1 MSEVAPK
8 QERDEP
14 AVKPRPGLARASG
27 SGANAAGT
35 IAAGVLLS
43 RIAGLVRDSIFAH
56 FLGDSA
62 TADAFKAGFRI
73 PNILQN
79 LFGEGVLSASF
90 IPVYGK
96 LLGEGDEETADM
108 LAWGVGAILTIGV
121 TVLVAIGV
129 LVTPYLIDVIAP
141 GFEGDKRDLTIQI
154 VRILFPGAGLL
165 VMSAW
170 FLGVLNSHHKFFV
183 SYTAPVAWNVAMI
196 AALLYY
202 GPRRSQD
209 GLAIAISWASVVGS
223 ALQIA
228 VQVPQTLALLR
239 KHRIDFAR
247 VAAPLRSVF
256 HNLTPV
262 VVSRGVI
269 NLTTYVDNVLA
280 SLLPTG
286 AVAALNYGQ
295 LLYMVPI
302 SLFGYSVAASELPA
316 MSRAAGAM
324 PEQMSAILR
333 TRLNRGLRQIAFM
346 VVPSSAAFLI
356 LGDVIVAMIYQSGAF
371 TRADAVYVWAVLAGS
386 GVGLL
391 AATMGRLYNSA
402 FYALFDTR
410 TPLRF
415 AHHPRRPDR
424 DFRLSMRDSAAAHAR
439 NRAEVGRRRTDGVG
453 GRRGMGRIRDAAMG
467 AEQAHRMDRARAF
480 VPGEV
485 VGAGPGSRCGR
496 FLHETSHG
504 GIRTAH
510 PGIGDSFD
518 LRRTLFFR
526 CLDARV
532 AGTEAVH
539 RSNHAPSFSAR
550 AFELIRSIVEL
561 VERPPSSGA
570 SATLPPRDSTNA

>member
-1 MSEVAPK
+1 LAEIASK
-8 QERDEP
+8 QDRDEES
-14 AVKPRPGLARASG
+14 VVPRRTVASSSG
-27 SGANAAGT
+27 SSANHAGT
-35 IAAGVLLS
+35 IAVGVLLS

-96 LLGEGDEETADM
+96 LLGEGDAETADM
-108 LAWGVGAILTIGV
+108 LAWGVGAIMTVGV

-209 GLAIAISWASVVGS
+209 GLAIAISWGSVVGS

-247 VAAPLRSVF
+247 VAVPLRAVF

-262 VVSRGVI
+262 VISRGVV
-269 NLTTYVDNVLA
+269 NLSTYIDNILA

-295 LLYMVPI
+295 LLYMMPI

-333 TRLNRGLRQIAFM
+333 ARLNRGLRQIAFM

-356 LGDVIVAMIYQSGAF
+356 LGDVIVALIYQSGAF
-371 TRADAVYVWAVLAGS
+371 SHADAVYVWAVLAGS

-410 TPLRF
+410 TPLRYALIRVGLTLALGYLCAIPLPHMLGIAQKWGVAGLTISAGVAGWVEF
-415 AHHPRRPDR
+415 ELLRRALNKR
-424 DFRLSMRDSAAAHAR
+424 VGWTGLERSYLAKLWTLALGAAA
-439 NRAEVGRRRTDGVG
+439 VGFFMKLHMAGFGPRVQGLAILSTYGGLYFLGAWMLGLPELKQFTDQITRR
-453 GRRGMGRIRDAAMG
+453 
-467 AEQAHRMDRARAF
+467 F
-480 VPGEV
+480 
-485 VGAGPGSRCGR
+485 SRP
-496 FLHETSHG
+496 
-504 GIRTAH
+504 A
-510 PGIGDSFD
+510 
-518 LRRTLFFR
+518 
-526 CLDARV
+526 
-532 AGTEAVH
+532 
-539 RSNHAPSFSAR
+539 N
-550 AFELIRSIVEL
+550 
-561 VERPPSSGA
+561 
-570 SATLPPRDSTNA
+570 

>member
-1 MSEVAPK
+1 VAPN
-8 QERDEP
+8 QERNEP
-14 AVKPRPGLARASG
+14 KPRPRLAPASG
-27 SGANAAGT
+27 SGASQAGT

-43 RIAGLVRDSIFAH
+43 RIAGLIRDSIFAH

-108 LAWGVGAILTIGV
+108 VAWGVGAILTLGV
-121 TVLVAIGV
+121 SILVAIGV
-129 LVTPYLIDVIAP
+129 MVTPYLIDVIAP
-141 GFEGDKRDLTIQI
+141 GFEGDKRDLTIEI
-154 VRILFPGAGLL
+154 VKILFPGTGLL
-165 VMSAW
+165 VLSAW
-170 FLGVLNSHHKFFV
+170 FLGVLNSHHKFFI
-183 SYTAPVAWNVAMI
+183 SYSAPIAWNIAMI

-228 VQVPQTLALLR
+228 VQVPQTMALLR

-262 VVSRGVI
+262 VISRGVI

-280 SLLPTG
+280 SLLPSG
-286 AVAALNYGQ
+286 AVAAINYGQ
-295 LLYMVPI
+295 LLYMLPI

-333 TRLNRGLRQIAFM
+333 SRLNRGLRQIAFL
-346 VVPSSAAFLI
+346 VVPSSAAFVI
-356 LGDVIVAMIYQSGAF
+356 LGDVIVATIYQSGAF
-371 TRADAVYVWAVLAGS
+371 THADAVYVWAVLAGS

-415 AHHPRRPDR
+415 AIIRVVLTTILGYLCAIPLPPMIGIAQKWGVAGLTISAGIAGWVEFAMLRWALNGRIGWTGLER
-424 DFRLSMRDSAAAHAR
+424 SFLAKLWALALGAAAIGFFMKLHMAGFGPR
-439 NRAEVGRRRTDGVG
+439 LGGLAILSTYGGLYMLGAWILGLPELKQFTDQMTRRFFPPVDPNSS
-453 GRRGMGRIRDAAMG
+453 
-467 AEQAHRMDRARAF
+467 DR
-480 VPGEV
+480 
-485 VGAGPGSRCGR
+485 
-496 FLHETSHG
+496 
-504 GIRTAH
+504 
-510 PGIGDSFD
+510 
-518 LRRTLFFR
+518 
-526 CLDARV
+526 
-532 AGTEAVH
+532 
-539 RSNHAPSFSAR
+539 
-550 AFELIRSIVEL
+550 
-561 VERPPSSGA
+561 
-570 SATLPPRDSTNA
+570 

>member
-1 MSEVAPK
+1 MPEIAPNR
-8 QERDEP
+8 Q
-14 AVKPRPGLARASG
+14 ARGEEGASTRAKSATVSG
-27 SGANAAGT
+27 SGASRAGT
-35 IAAGVLLS
+35 IAVGVLLS
-43 RIAGLVRDSIFAH
+43 RIAGLIRDSIFAH
-56 FLGDSA
+56 FLGNSA

-96 LLGEGDEETADM
+96 LLGEGDDETADM
-108 LAWGVGAILTIGV
+108 LAWGVGAILTLGV
-121 TVLVAIGV
+121 SILVAIGV
-129 LVTPYLIDVIAP
+129 MVTPYLIDVIAP

-170 FLGVLNSHHKFFV
+170 FLGVLNSHHKFLV
-183 SYTAPVAWNVAMI
+183 SYTAPVAWNLAMI

-223 ALQIA
+223 ALQIL

-247 VAAPLRSVF
+247 VAAPLKSVF
-256 HNLTPV
+256 NNLTPV
-262 VVSRGVI
+262 VISRGVV
-269 NLTTYVDNVLA
+269 NLSTYVDNILA

-295 LLYMVPI
+295 LLYMMPI

-316 MSRAAGAM
+316 MSRAAGAT
-324 PEQMSAILR
+324 PENMSAILR
-333 TRLNRGLRQIAFM
+333 ARLNRGLRQIAFM

-356 LGDVIVAMIYQSGAF
+356 LGDVIVALIYQSGAF
-371 TRADAVYVWAVLAGS
+371 THADAIYVWAVLAGS

-415 AHHPRRPDR
+415 AIIRVALTLVLGYLCAIPLPPLLGIAQKWGVAGLTVSAGIAGWIEFAMLRFALNQRIGWTGLGR
-424 DFRLSMRDSAAAHAR
+424 SYLAQLWSLAIGAAAIAFILKLR
-439 NRAEVGRRRTDGVG
+439 MTGFGPRIQGLTVLSVYGGLYFAGAWMLKMPEFTQFSDQIWRR
-453 GRRGMGRIRDAAMG
+453 
-467 AEQAHRMDRARAF
+467 
-480 VPGEV
+480 
-485 VGAGPGSRCGR
+485 
-496 FLHETSHG
+496 
-504 GIRTAH
+504 
-510 PGIGDSFD
+510 
-518 LRRTLFFR
+518 FF
-526 CLDARV
+526 
-532 AGTEAVH
+532 
-539 RSNHAPSFSAR
+539 PK
-550 AFELIRSIVEL
+550 
-561 VERPPSSGA
+561 SSPN
-570 SATLPPRDSTNA
+570 SSDQ

>member
-1 MSEVAPK
+1 LSEIAPK
-8 QERDEP
+8 QDPRE
-14 AVKPRPGLARASG
+14 PRPTPVKASG
-27 SGANAAGT
+27 SSANAAGT

-96 LLGEGDEETADM
+96 LLGEGDQETADM
-108 LAWGVGAILTIGV
+108 LAWGVGAIMTLGV

-196 AALLYY
+196 ATLIYY

-209 GLAIAISWASVVGS
+209 GLAIAISWGSVVGS

-228 VQVPQTLALLR
+228 VQVPQTFALLR

-371 TRADAVYVWAVLAGS
+371 THADAVYVWAVLAGS

-415 AHHPRRPDR
+415 AIYRVVLTVISGYVSAMWVPPMIGIAQKWGVAGLTISAGISGWVEFALLRRALNKR
-424 DFRLSMRDSAAAHAR
+424 IGWTGLERSFLAKLWTLALGAAAVGFFMKLHMPGYGPRIQGLAILSTYGALYLFGAWMLALPELKQFTDQITR
-439 NRAEVGRRRTDGVG
+439 RFSSRANSS
-453 GRRGMGRIRDAAMG
+453 
-467 AEQAHRMDRARAF
+467 DR
-480 VPGEV
+480 
-485 VGAGPGSRCGR
+485 
-496 FLHETSHG
+496 
-504 GIRTAH
+504 
-510 PGIGDSFD
+510 
-518 LRRTLFFR
+518 
-526 CLDARV
+526 
-532 AGTEAVH
+532 
-539 RSNHAPSFSAR
+539 
-550 AFELIRSIVEL
+550 
-561 VERPPSSGA
+561 
-570 SATLPPRDSTNA
+570 

>member
-1 MSEVAPK
+1 LSEIATK
-8 QERDEP
+8 QDPNE
-14 AVKPRPGLARASG
+14 PRPAPVKASG
-27 SGANAAGT
+27 SSANAAGT

-108 LAWGVGAILTIGV
+108 LAWGVGAIMTIGV

-196 AALLYY
+196 ATLIYY

-209 GLAIAISWASVVGS
+209 GLAIAISWGSVVGS

-228 VQVPQTLALLR
+228 VQVPQTFALLR

-415 AHHPRRPDR
+415 AIYRVVLTVISGYLCAIPLPPMLGIAQKWGVAGLTISAGVSGWVEFVLLRRALNKR
-424 DFRLSMRDSAAAHAR
+424 IGWTGLERSFLAKLWTLALGAAAVGFFMKLHMQGFGPRIQGLAILSTYGALYLFGAWMLALPELKQFTDQITR
-439 NRAEVGRRRTDGVG
+439 RFSSRAN
-453 GRRGMGRIRDAAMG
+453 
-467 AEQAHRMDRARAF
+467 
-480 VPGEV
+480 
-485 VGAGPGSRCGR
+485 S
-496 FLHETSHG
+496 
-504 GIRTAH
+504 
-510 PGIGDSFD
+510 
-518 LRRTLFFR
+518 
-526 CLDARV
+526 
-532 AGTEAVH
+532 
-539 RSNHAPSFSAR
+539 SAN
-550 AFELIRSIVEL
+550 
-561 VERPPSSGA
+561 SS
-570 SATLPPRDSTNA
+570 DQ

>member
-1 MSEVAPK
+1 LSEAAPNP
-8 QERDEP
+8 ERNEP
-14 AVKPRPGLARASG
+14 SDKPRPRLAPASG
-27 SGANAAGT
+27 SGASQAGT

-43 RIAGLVRDSIFAH
+43 RIAGLIRDSIFAH

-108 LAWGVGAILTIGV
+108 VALGVGAILTLGV
-121 TVLVAIGV
+121 SILVAIGV
-129 LVTPYLIDVIAP
+129 MVTPYLIDVIAP
-141 GFEGDKRDLTIQI
+141 GFEGDKRDLTIEI
-154 VRILFPGAGLL
+154 VKILFPGAGLL
-165 VMSAW
+165 VISAW
-170 FLGVLNSHHKFFV
+170 FLGVLNSHHKFFI
-183 SYTAPVAWNVAMI
+183 SYSAPIAWNIAMI

-209 GLAIAISWASVVGS
+209 GLAIAISWASVIGS

-228 VQVPQTLALLR
+228 VQVPQTMALLR

-295 LLYMVPI
+295 LLYMLPI

-324 PEQMSAILR
+324 PEQMSTILR
-333 TRLNRGLRQIAFM
+333 SRLNRGLRQIAFL

-356 LGDVIVAMIYQSGAF
+356 LGDVIVATIYQSGAF

-415 AHHPRRPDR
+415 AIIRVVLTTILGYLCAIPLPPMLGIAQKWGVAGLTISAGVAGWVEFAMLRWALNERIGWTGLER
-424 DFRLSMRDSAAAHAR
+424 SFLARLWALALGAAAIGFFMKLHMTGFGPRLGGLAILSTYG
-439 NRAEVGRRRTDGVG
+439 ALYMLGAWILGLPELKQFTDQMTRRFFPPV
-453 GRRGMGRIRDAAMG
+453 
-467 AEQAHRMDRARAF
+467 EPNSSDR
-480 VPGEV
+480 
-485 VGAGPGSRCGR
+485 
-496 FLHETSHG
+496 
-504 GIRTAH
+504 
-510 PGIGDSFD
+510 
-518 LRRTLFFR
+518 
-526 CLDARV
+526 
-532 AGTEAVH
+532 
-539 RSNHAPSFSAR
+539 
-550 AFELIRSIVEL
+550 
-561 VERPPSSGA
+561 
-570 SATLPPRDSTNA
+570 

>member
-1 MSEVAPK
+1 LSDLAPNR
-8 QERDEP
+8 QDRGEEG
-14 AVKPRPGLARASG
+14 ASSRAESATVGG
-27 SGANAAGT
+27 SGASRAGT
-35 IAAGVLLS
+35 IAVGVLLS
-43 RIAGLVRDSIFAH
+43 RIAGLIRDSIFAH
-56 FLGDSA
+56 FLGNSA

-96 LLGEGDEETADM
+96 LLGEGDDETADM
-108 LAWGVGAILTIGV
+108 LAWGVGAILTLGV
-121 TVLVAIGV
+121 SILVAIGV
-129 LVTPYLIDVIAP
+129 MVTPYLIDVIAP

-165 VMSAW
+165 VVSAW
-170 FLGVLNSHHKFFV
+170 FLGVLNSHHKFLV
-183 SYTAPVAWNVAMI
+183 SYTAPVAWNIAMI

-209 GLAIAISWASVVGS
+209 GLAIAISWASVLGS
-223 ALQIA
+223 LLQIL

-247 VAAPLRSVF
+247 IAAPLKSVF
-256 HNLTPV
+256 NNLTPV
-262 VVSRGVI
+262 VISRGVV
-269 NLTTYVDNVLA
+269 NLSTYVDNILA

-286 AVAALNYGQ
+286 AVAAINYGQ
-295 LLYMVPI
+295 LLYMMPI

-316 MSRAAGAM
+316 MARAAGAM

-346 VVPSSAAFLI
+346 VVPSSAAFVI

-371 TRADAVYVWAVLAGS
+371 SHADAIYVWAVLAGS

-415 AHHPRRPDR
+415 AIIRVVLTLVLGYLCALPLPPLLGIEQKWGVAGLTVSAGIAGWVEFALLRYALNQRVGWTG
-424 DFRLSMRDSAAAHAR
+424 LSRSYLAQLWSLAIGAAA
-439 NRAEVGRRRTDGVG
+439 
-453 GRRGMGRIRDAAMG
+453 I
-467 AEQAHRMDRARAF
+467 AF
-480 VPGEV
+480 
-485 VGAGPGSRCGR
+485 
-496 FLHETSHG
+496 FLKL
-504 GIRTAH
+504 RTAGFG
-510 PGIGDSFD
+510 PRIQGLTVLSVYGGLYFAGAWILGVPELTQLTDQIS
-518 LRRTLFFR
+518 RRFFS
-526 CLDARV
+526 
-532 AGTEAVH
+532 
-539 RSNHAPSFSAR
+539 RSST
-550 AFELIRSIVEL
+550 
-561 VERPPSSGA
+561 SS
-570 SATLPPRDSTNA
+570 SQNSSDR

>member
-1 MSEVAPK
+1 LSEIAPNRK
-8 QERDEP
+8 DREQEGAP
-14 AVKPRPGLARASG
+14 ARAESATASG
-27 SGANAAGT
+27 SGARHAGT
-35 IAAGVLLS
+35 IAIGVLLS
-43 RIAGLVRDSIFAH
+43 RIAGLIRDSIFAH
-56 FLGDSA
+56 FLGNSA

-96 LLGEGDEETADM
+96 LLGEGDDETADM
-108 LAWGVGAILTIGV
+108 LAWGVGAIMTLGV
-121 TVLVAIGV
+121 SILVAIGV

-183 SYTAPVAWNVAMI
+183 SYTAPVAWNLAMI
-196 AALLYY
+196 AALVYY

-223 ALQIA
+223 ALQIL

-247 VAAPLRSVF
+247 VSAPLRSVF
-256 HNLTPV
+256 NNLTPV
-262 VVSRGVI
+262 VVSRGVV
-269 NLTTYVDNVLA
+269 NLSTYVDNILA

-295 LLYMVPI
+295 LLYMMPI

-333 TRLNRGLRQIAFM
+333 ARLNRGLRQIAFM

-356 LGDVIVAMIYQSGAF
+356 LGDVIVALIYQSGAF
-371 TRADAVYVWAVLAGS
+371 THADAIYVWAVLAGS

-415 AHHPRRPDR
+415 AMIRVALTLVLGYLCAIPLPPMLGIAQKWGVAGLTVSAGIAGWVEFAMLRFALNQRVGWTGLSRSYLAQLWSLALGAATIAFVLKLQMAGFGPRIQGLAV
-424 DFRLSMRDSAAAHAR
+424 LSVYGGLYFAGAWIIGIPEFAQFTDQI
-439 NRAEVGRRRTDGVG
+439 RRRFFP
-453 GRRGMGRIRDAAMG
+453 
-467 AEQAHRMDRARAF
+467 QAS
-480 VPGEV
+480 P
-485 VGAGPGSRCGR
+485 
-496 FLHETSHG
+496 
-504 GIRTAH
+504 
-510 PGIGDSFD
+510 DS
-518 LRRTLFFR
+518 
-526 CLDARV
+526 
-532 AGTEAVH
+532 
-539 RSNHAPSFSAR
+539 SPKS
-550 AFELIRSIVEL
+550 
-561 VERPPSSGA
+561 
-570 SATLPPRDSTNA
+570 

>member
-1 MSEVAPK
+1 MSKVAPN
-8 QERDEP
+8 QDSIEP
-14 AVKPRPGLARASG
+14 PPARASG
-27 SGANAAGT
+27 SGTNQAGT

-96 LLGEGDEETADM
+96 LLGEGDDETADM
-108 LAWGVGAILTIGV
+108 LAWGVGAIMTIGV

-141 GFEGDKRDLTIQI
+141 GFEGDKRELTIQI

-209 GLAIAISWASVVGS
+209 GLAIAISWGSVVGS

-262 VVSRGVI
+262 VISRGVI

-333 TRLNRGLRQIAFM
+333 TRLNRGLRHIAFM

-415 AHHPRRPDR
+415 AI
-424 DFRLSMRDSAAAHAR
+424 
-439 NRAEVGRRRTDGVG
+439 
-453 GRRGMGRIRDAAMG
+453 IR
-467 AEQAHRMDRARAF
+467 
-480 VPGEV
+480 V
-485 VGAGPGSRCGR
+485 VLTVISGYLCAIP
-496 FLHETSHG
+496 LPPLL
-504 GIRTAH
+504 GIAQKW
-510 PGIGDSFD
+510 G
-518 LRRTLFFR
+518 
-526 CLDARV
+526 V
-532 AGTEAVH
+532 AG
-539 RSNHAPSFSAR
+539 
-550 AFELIRSIVEL
+550 
-561 VERPPSSGA
+561 
-570 SATLPPRDSTNA
+570 

>member
-1 MSEVAPK
+1 M
-8 QERDEP
+8 
-14 AVKPRPGLARASG
+14 
-27 SGANAAGT
+27 
-35 IAAGVLLS
+35 
-43 RIAGLVRDSIFAH
+43 
-56 FLGDSA
+56 
-62 TADAFKAGFRI
+62 
-73 PNILQN
+73 QN

-108 LAWGVGAILTIGV
+108 LAWGVGAILTLGV

-247 VAAPLRSVF
+247 VAAPLRAVF

-262 VVSRGVI
+262 VVSRGVV

-324 PEQMSAILR
+324 PEQMSTILR

-415 AHHPRRPDR
+415 AIIRVVLTW
-424 DFRLSMRDSAAAHAR
+424 FRLSVRDSAAAHAR
-439 NRAEVGRRRTDGVG
+439 DRAEVGRRRTDGVG
-453 GRRGMGRIRDAAMG
+453 GRRGMGRVRAAAMG

-496 FLHETSHG
+496 FLHEASHG

-510 PGIGDSFD
+510 PGAGDSFD
-518 LRRTLFFR
+518 LRRTLFRR

-539 RSNHAPSFSAR
+539 RSDHAPSFSAR
-550 AFELIRSIVEL
+550 ALELIRSIVEL

-570 SATLPPRDSTNA
+570 SATRPPRDSTNA

>member
-1 MSEVAPK
+1 LAEIAPK
-8 QERDEP
+8 QDRDEARIEPRP
-14 AVKPRPGLARASG
+14 AVASSSG
-27 SGANAAGT
+27 SSANHAGT
-35 IAAGVLLS
+35 IAIGVLLS

-96 LLGEGDEETADM
+96 LLGEGDAETADM
-108 LAWGVGAILTIGV
+108 LAWGVGAIMTVGV

-209 GLAIAISWASVVGS
+209 GLAIAISWGSVVGS

-247 VAAPLRSVF
+247 VAVPLRAVF

-262 VVSRGVI
+262 VISRGVV
-269 NLTTYVDNVLA
+269 NLSTYIDNILA

-295 LLYMVPI
+295 LLYMMPI

-356 LGDVIVAMIYQSGAF
+356 LGDVIVALIYQSGAF
-371 TRADAVYVWAVLAGS
+371 SHADAVYVWAVLAGS

-410 TPLRF
+410 TPLRYALYRVGLTLALGYVCAMPLPHMLGIAQKWGVAGLTVSAGVAGWVEF
-415 AHHPRRPDR
+415 ALLRRALNKR
-424 DFRLSMRDSAAAHAR
+424 VGWTGLERSYLAKLWALALGAAA
-439 NRAEVGRRRTDGVG
+439 VGFLMKLHMAGFGPRVQGLAILSTYGGLYFLGAWMLGLPELKQFTDQITRR
-453 GRRGMGRIRDAAMG
+453 
-467 AEQAHRMDRARAF
+467 F
-480 VPGEV
+480 
-485 VGAGPGSRCGR
+485 SRP
-496 FLHETSHG
+496 
-504 GIRTAH
+504 A
-510 PGIGDSFD
+510 
-518 LRRTLFFR
+518 
-526 CLDARV
+526 
-532 AGTEAVH
+532 
-539 RSNHAPSFSAR
+539 N
-550 AFELIRSIVEL
+550 
-561 VERPPSSGA
+561 
-570 SATLPPRDSTNA
+570 

>member
-1 MSEVAPK
+1 LAEIAPK
-8 QERDEP
+8 QDRDEARIEPRP
-14 AVKPRPGLARASG
+14 AVASSSG
-27 SGANAAGT
+27 SSANHAGT
-35 IAAGVLLS
+35 IAIGVLLS

-96 LLGEGDEETADM
+96 LLGEGDAETADM
-108 LAWGVGAILTIGV
+108 LAWGVGAIMTVGV

-209 GLAIAISWASVVGS
+209 GLAIAISWGSVVGS

-247 VAAPLRSVF
+247 VAVPLRAVF

-262 VVSRGVI
+262 VISRGVV
-269 NLTTYVDNVLA
+269 NLSTYIDNILA

-295 LLYMVPI
+295 LLYMMPI

-356 LGDVIVAMIYQSGAF
+356 LGDVIVALIYQSGAF
-371 TRADAVYVWAVLAGS
+371 SHADAVYVWAVLAGS

-410 TPLRF
+410 TPLRYALYRVGLTLALGYVCAMPLPHMLGIAQKWGVAGLTVSAGVAGWVEF
-415 AHHPRRPDR
+415 ALLRRALNKR
-424 DFRLSMRDSAAAHAR
+424 VGWTGLERSYLAKLWALALGAAA
-439 NRAEVGRRRTDGVG
+439 VGFLMKLHMAGFGPRVQGLAILSTYGGLYFLGAWILGLPELKQFTDQITRR
-453 GRRGMGRIRDAAMG
+453 
-467 AEQAHRMDRARAF
+467 F
-480 VPGEV
+480 
-485 VGAGPGSRCGR
+485 SR
-496 FLHETSHG
+496 
-504 GIRTAH
+504 
-510 PGIGDSFD
+510 
-518 LRRTLFFR
+518 
-526 CLDARV
+526 
-532 AGTEAVH
+532 
-539 RSNHAPSFSAR
+539 SA
-550 AFELIRSIVEL
+550 
-561 VERPPSSGA
+561 
-570 SATLPPRDSTNA
+570 N

>member
-1 MSEVAPK
+1 MSEIASKPAK
-8 QERDEP
+8 RDVPET
-14 AVKPRPGLARASG
+14 AANAREASLAGIESQSAIADVG
-27 SGANAAGT
+27 GEAGVSGANRAGT

-43 RIAGLVRDSIFAH
+43 RVAGLIRDSIFAH
-56 FLGDSA
+56 YLGNSA

-96 LLGEGDEETADM
+96 LLGEGDTETADM
-108 LAWGVGAILTIGV
+108 VAWGVGAIMTLGV
-121 TVLVAIGV
+121 SIMVALGV

-141 GFEGDKRDLTIQI
+141 GFEGDKRELTIQI

-165 VMSAW
+165 VISAW

-228 VQVPQTLALLR
+228 VQVPATMALLR

-247 VAAPLRSVF
+247 VAAPLRAVF

-262 VVSRGVI
+262 VASRGVV
-269 NLTTYVDNVLA
+269 NLTTFVDNILA

-295 LLYMVPI
+295 LLYMMPI

-316 MSRAAGAM
+316 MARAAGAM
-324 PEQMSAILR
+324 PEQMNVILR
-333 TRLNRGLRQIAFM
+333 TRLNAGLRQIAFL

-356 LGDVIVAMIYQSGAF
+356 LGDVIVALIYQSGAF
-371 TRADAVYVWAVLAGS
+371 THTDAIYVWGVVAGS
-386 GVGLL
+386 GIGLL

-402 FYALFDTR
+402 FYALWDTR

-415 AHHPRRPDR
+415 AMIRVALTIVLGYLCAIPLPHMIGIAQKWGVVGLTASAGVAGWVEFALLRASLNKRIGWTGLAPSYLA
-424 DFRLSMRDSAAAHAR
+424 RLWTVALGAAMLAFMLKLLIA
-439 NRAEVGRRRTDGVG
+439 GVG
-453 GRRGMGRIRDAAMG
+453 PRIAGLAILSVYGGLYLLGAWLLKLPELEQIVGQVTRRFAPRAN
-467 AEQAHRMDRARAF
+467 DR
-480 VPGEV
+480 
-485 VGAGPGSRCGR
+485 
-496 FLHETSHG
+496 
-504 GIRTAH
+504 
-510 PGIGDSFD
+510 
-518 LRRTLFFR
+518 
-526 CLDARV
+526 
-532 AGTEAVH
+532 
-539 RSNHAPSFSAR
+539 
-550 AFELIRSIVEL
+550 
-561 VERPPSSGA
+561 
-570 SATLPPRDSTNA
+570 

>member
-1 MSEVAPK
+1 MTDLAPNR
-8 QERDEP
+8 QDRDQ
-14 AVKPRPGLARASG
+14 LRAPTRAESATVGG
-27 SGANAAGT
+27 SGASRAGT
-35 IAAGVLLS
+35 IAVGVLLS
-43 RIAGLVRDSIFAH
+43 RIAGLIRDSIFAH
-56 FLGDSA
+56 FLGNSA

-96 LLGEGDEETADM
+96 LLGEGDDETADM
-108 LAWGVGAILTIGV
+108 LAWGVGAILTLGV
-121 TVLVAIGV
+121 SILVAIGV

-170 FLGVLNSHHKFFV
+170 FLGVLNSHHKFLV
-183 SYTAPVAWNVAMI
+183 SYTAPVAWNIAMI

-209 GLAIAISWASVVGS
+209 GLAIAISWASVLGS
-223 ALQIA
+223 LLQIL

-247 VAAPLRSVF
+247 VAAPLKSVF
-256 HNLTPV
+256 NNLTPV
-262 VVSRGVI
+262 VISRGVV
-269 NLTTYVDNVLA
+269 NLSTYVDNILA

-286 AVAALNYGQ
+286 AVAAINYGQ
-295 LLYMVPI
+295 LLYMMPI

-316 MSRAAGAM
+316 MARAAGAM

-346 VVPSSAAFLI
+346 VVPSSAAFVI

-371 TRADAVYVWAVLAGS
+371 THTDAIYVWAVLAGS

-415 AHHPRRPDR
+415 AIIRVVLTLVLGYLCALPLPPILGIEQKWGVAGLTVSAGIAGWVEFAMLRYALNERIGWTG
-424 DFRLSMRDSAAAHAR
+424 LSRSYLAQLWSLAIGAAAIAFFLKLR
-439 NRAEVGRRRTDGVG
+439 MAGFGPRIQGLTVLSVYGGLYFAGAWILKVPEFRQLTDQ
-453 GRRGMGRIRDAAMG
+453 I
-467 AEQAHRMDRARAF
+467 
-480 VPGEV
+480 
-485 VGAGPGSRCGR
+485 
-496 FLHETSHG
+496 
-504 GIRTAH
+504 
-510 PGIGDSFD
+510 
-518 LRRTLFFR
+518 LRRFFPR
-526 CLDARV
+526 
-532 AGTEAVH
+532 
-539 RSNHAPSFSAR
+539 PSAN
-550 AFELIRSIVEL
+550 
-561 VERPPSSGA
+561 SSPN
-570 SATLPPRDSTNA
+570 SSDR

>member
-1 MSEVAPK
+1 MSEVAPN
-8 QERDEP
+8 QDRSEP
-14 AVKPRPGLARASG
+14 RAKPRPGLASASG
-27 SGANAAGT
+27 SGASQAGT

-108 LAWGVGAILTIGV
+108 VAWGVGAIMTVGV

-196 AALLYY
+196 GALLYY

-209 GLAIAISWASVVGS
+209 GLAIAISWGSVVGS

-228 VQVPQTLALLR
+228 VQVPQTMALLR

-247 VAAPLRSVF
+247 IAAPLRAVF

-269 NLTTYVDNVLA
+269 NLSSYIDNILA

-295 LLYMVPI
+295 LLYMMPI

-324 PEQMSAILR
+324 PEQMSTILR

-415 AHHPRRPDR
+415 AIIRVVLTLVLGYLCAIPLPPM
-424 DFRLSMRDSAAAHAR
+424 LGIAQKWGVAGLTISA
-439 NRAEVGRRRTDGVG
+439 GVSG
-453 GRRGMGRIRDAAMG
+453 WVEFALLRWALNGRIG
-467 AEQAHRMDRARAF
+467 WTGLSARTWRSYGRWLWER
-480 VPGEV
+480 PQS
-485 VGAGPGSRCGR
+485 GSR
-496 FLHETSHG
+496 
-504 GIRTAH
+504 
-510 PGIGDSFD
+510 
-518 LRRTLFFR
+518 
-526 CLDARV
+526 
-532 AGTEAVH
+532 
-539 RSNHAPSFSAR
+539 
-550 AFELIRSIVEL
+550 
-561 VERPPSSGA
+561 
-570 SATLPPRDSTNA
+570 

>member
-1 MSEVAPK
+1 LSEVAPN
-8 QERDEP
+8 QERAEP
-14 AVKPRPGLARASG
+14 SVKPRPRLSSASG
-27 SGANAAGT
+27 SGASQAGT

-108 LAWGVGAILTIGV
+108 VAWGVGAILTLGV
-121 TVLVAIGV
+121 SILVAIGV
-129 LVTPYLIDVIAP
+129 MVTPYLIDVIAP
-141 GFEGDKRDLTIQI
+141 GFEGDKRDLTIEI
-154 VRILFPGAGLL
+154 VKILFPGAGLL
-165 VMSAW
+165 VISAW
-170 FLGVLNSHHKFFV
+170 FLGVLNSHHKFFI
-183 SYTAPVAWNVAMI
+183 SYSAPIAWNVAMI

-228 VQVPQTLALLR
+228 VQVPQTMALLR

-262 VVSRGVI
+262 VISRGVI

-295 LLYMVPI
+295 LLYMLPI

-316 MSRAAGAM
+316 MSRAAGAT
-324 PEQMSAILR
+324 PEQMSTILR
-333 TRLNRGLRQIAFM
+333 SRLNRGLRQIAFL

-356 LGDVIVAMIYQSGAF
+356 LGDVIVATIYQSGAF
-371 TRADAVYVWAVLAGS
+371 TRADSVYVWAVLAGS

-415 AHHPRRPDR
+415 AIIRVVLTTILGYLCAIPLPGMIGIAQKWGVAGLTISAGVAGWVEFAMLRWALNGRIGWTGLER
-424 DFRLSMRDSAAAHAR
+424 SFLVKLWSLALGAAAIGFVMKLHMT
-439 NRAEVGRRRTDGVG
+439 G
-453 GRRGMGRIRDAAMG
+453 
-467 AEQAHRMDRARAF
+467 F
-480 VPGEV
+480 VPRIQGLAV
-485 VGAGPGSRCGR
+485 LS
-496 FLHETSHG
+496 TYG
-504 GIRTAH
+504 GIYMLGAWLLGLPELKQFT
-510 PGIGDSFD
+510 DQMT
-518 LRRTLFFR
+518 RRFFPP
-526 CLDARV
+526 V
-532 AGTEAVH
+532 A
-539 RSNHAPSFSAR
+539 SN
-550 AFELIRSIVEL
+550 
-561 VERPPSSGA
+561 SSD
-570 SATLPPRDSTNA
+570 R

>member
-1 MSEVAPK
+1 LAEIAPK
-8 QERDEP
+8 QDRDEARIEPRP
-14 AVKPRPGLARASG
+14 AVASSSG
-27 SGANAAGT
+27 SSANHAGT
-35 IAAGVLLS
+35 IAIGVLLS

-96 LLGEGDEETADM
+96 LLGEGDAETADM
-108 LAWGVGAILTIGV
+108 LAWGVGAIMTVGV

-209 GLAIAISWASVVGS
+209 GLAIAISWGSVVGS

-247 VAAPLRSVF
+247 VAVPLRAVF
-256 HNLTPV
+256 HNITPV
-262 VVSRGVI
+262 VISRGVV
-269 NLTTYVDNVLA
+269 NLSTYIDNILA

-295 LLYMVPI
+295 LLYMMPI

-356 LGDVIVAMIYQSGAF
+356 LGDVIVALIYQSGAF
-371 TRADAVYVWAVLAGS
+371 SHADAVYVWAVLAGS

-410 TPLRF
+410 TPLRYALYRVGLTLALGYVCAMPLPHMLGIAQKWGVAGLTVSAGVAGWVEF
-415 AHHPRRPDR
+415 ALLRRALNKR
-424 DFRLSMRDSAAAHAR
+424 VGWTGLERSYLAKLWALALGAAA
-439 NRAEVGRRRTDGVG
+439 VGFLMKLHMAGFGPRVQGLAILSTYGGLYFLGAWILGLPELKQFTDQITRR
-453 GRRGMGRIRDAAMG
+453 
-467 AEQAHRMDRARAF
+467 F
-480 VPGEV
+480 
-485 VGAGPGSRCGR
+485 SR
-496 FLHETSHG
+496 
-504 GIRTAH
+504 
-510 PGIGDSFD
+510 
-518 LRRTLFFR
+518 
-526 CLDARV
+526 
-532 AGTEAVH
+532 
-539 RSNHAPSFSAR
+539 SA
-550 AFELIRSIVEL
+550 
-561 VERPPSSGA
+561 
-570 SATLPPRDSTNA
+570 N

>member
-1 MSEVAPK
+1 MSEVAPN
-8 QERDEP
+8 QDRIEP
-14 AVKPRPGLARASG
+14 AVKPRPALASG
-27 SGANAAGT
+27 SGANQAGV

-96 LLGEGDEETADM
+96 LLGEGDDETADM
-108 LAWGVGAILTIGV
+108 LAWGVGAIMTLGV

-141 GFEGDKRDLTIQI
+141 GFEGDKRELTIQI

-239 KHRIDFAR
+239 KHRIDLAR
-247 VAAPLRSVF
+247 IAAPLRSVF

-262 VVSRGVI
+262 VISRGVI
-269 NLTTYVDNVLA
+269 NLSSYIDNILA

-295 LLYMVPI
+295 LLYMLPI

-333 TRLNRGLRQIAFM
+333 TRINRGLRQIAFM
-346 VVPSSAAFLI
+346 TVPSSAAFLI

-371 TRADAVYVWAVLAGS
+371 TRADAIYVWAVLAGS

-415 AHHPRRPDR
+415 AIIRVVLTLVLGYLCAIPLPPMLGIAQKWGVAGLTVSAGVSGWVEFALLRWALNRRIGWTGLER
-424 DFRLSMRDSAAAHAR
+424 SFLAKLWALALGAAAIGFFMKLHMAGFGPR
-439 NRAEVGRRRTDGVG
+439 IQGLAILSTYGGLYFFGAWMLGLPELKQFTDQITRR
-453 GRRGMGRIRDAAMG
+453 
-467 AEQAHRMDRARAF
+467 F
-480 VPGEV
+480 
-485 VGAGPGSRCGR
+485 S
-496 FLHETSHG
+496 S
-504 GIRTAH
+504 
-510 PGIGDSFD
+510 
-518 LRRTLFFR
+518 
-526 CLDARV
+526 
-532 AGTEAVH
+532 
-539 RSNHAPSFSAR
+539 RSN
-550 AFELIRSIVEL
+550 
-561 VERPPSSGA
+561 SSD
-570 SATLPPRDSTNA
+570 R

>member
-1 MSEVAPK
+1 
-8 QERDEP
+8 
-14 AVKPRPGLARASG
+14 
-27 SGANAAGT
+27 
-35 IAAGVLLS
+35 
-43 RIAGLVRDSIFAH
+43 
-56 FLGDSA
+56 
-62 TADAFKAGFRI
+62 
-73 PNILQN
+73 
-79 LFGEGVLSASF
+79 
-90 IPVYGK
+90 
-96 LLGEGDEETADM
+96 
-108 LAWGVGAILTIGV
+108 
-121 TVLVAIGV
+121 V

-183 SYTAPVAWNVAMI
+183 SYTAPVAWNLAMI

-223 ALQIA
+223 ALQIL

-247 VAAPLRSVF
+247 VSAPLRSVF
-256 HNLTPV
+256 NNLTPV
-262 VVSRGVI
+262 VISRGVV
-269 NLTTYVDNVLA
+269 NLSTYVDNILA

-295 LLYMVPI
+295 LLYMMPI

-356 LGDVIVAMIYQSGAF
+356 LGDVIVALIYQSGAF
-371 TRADAVYVWAVLAGS
+371 THADAIYVWAVLAGS

-415 AHHPRRPDR
+415 AMIRVALTLVLGYLCAIPLPPLLGIAQKWGVAGLTVSAGIAGWVEFAMLRFALNKRVGWTG
-424 DFRLSMRDSAAAHAR
+424 LSRSYLAQLWSLALGAAAIAFVLKLQMTGFGPR
-439 NRAEVGRRRTDGVG
+439 IQGLTVLSVYGALYFAGAWMIGIPELSQFTDQIRRR
-453 GRRGMGRIRDAAMG
+453 
-467 AEQAHRMDRARAF
+467 
-480 VPGEV
+480 
-485 VGAGPGSRCGR
+485 
-496 FLHETSHG
+496 
-504 GIRTAH
+504 
-510 PGIGDSFD
+510 
-518 LRRTLFFR
+518 FFP
-526 CLDARV
+526 
-532 AGTEAVH
+532 
-539 RSNHAPSFSAR
+539 RSSPNSPN
-550 AFELIRSIVEL
+550 
-561 VERPPSSGA
+561 SS
-570 SATLPPRDSTNA
+570 DQ

>member
-1 MSEVAPK
+1 
-8 QERDEP
+8 
-14 AVKPRPGLARASG
+14 
-27 SGANAAGT
+27 
-35 IAAGVLLS
+35 
-43 RIAGLVRDSIFAH
+43 
-56 FLGDSA
+56 
-62 TADAFKAGFRI
+62 
-73 PNILQN
+73 
-79 LFGEGVLSASF
+79 
-90 IPVYGK
+90 
-96 LLGEGDEETADM
+96 
-108 LAWGVGAILTIGV
+108 
-121 TVLVAIGV
+121 VLVAIGV

-209 GLAIAISWASVVGS
+209 GLAIAISWGSVVGS

-247 VAAPLRSVF
+247 VAVPLRAVF

-262 VVSRGVI
+262 VISRGVV
-269 NLTTYVDNVLA
+269 NLSTYIDNILA

-295 LLYMVPI
+295 LLYMMPI

-356 LGDVIVAMIYQSGAF
+356 LGDVIVALIYQSGAF
-371 TRADAVYVWAVLAGS
+371 SHADAVYVWAVLAGS

-410 TPLRF
+410 TPLRYALIRVGLTLLLGYLCAIPLPHMLGIAQKWGVAGLTISAGVAGWVEF
-415 AHHPRRPDR
+415 ALLRRALNKR
-424 DFRLSMRDSAAAHAR
+424 VGWTGLERSYLAKLWALALGAAA
-439 NRAEVGRRRTDGVG
+439 VGFLMKLHMAGFGPRVQGLAILSTYGGLYFLGAWILGLPELKQFTDQITRR
-453 GRRGMGRIRDAAMG
+453 
-467 AEQAHRMDRARAF
+467 F
-480 VPGEV
+480 
-485 VGAGPGSRCGR
+485 SR
-496 FLHETSHG
+496 
-504 GIRTAH
+504 
-510 PGIGDSFD
+510 
-518 LRRTLFFR
+518 
-526 CLDARV
+526 
-532 AGTEAVH
+532 
-539 RSNHAPSFSAR
+539 SA
-550 AFELIRSIVEL
+550 
-561 VERPPSSGA
+561 
-570 SATLPPRDSTNA
+570 N

>member
-1 MSEVAPK
+1 MSEVAPN
-8 QERDEP
+8 QDRIEP
-14 AVKPRPGLARASG
+14 AVKPRPALASG
-27 SGANAAGT
+27 SGANQAGV

-96 LLGEGDEETADM
+96 LLGEGDDETADM
-108 LAWGVGAILTIGV
+108 LAWGVGAIMTLGV

-183 SYTAPVAWNVAMI
+183 SYTAPVAWNFAMI
-196 AALLYY
+196 AALMYY

-239 KHRIDFAR
+239 KHRIDLAR
-247 VAAPLRSVF
+247 IAAPLRSVF
-256 HNLTPV
+256 NNLTPV
-262 VVSRGVI
+262 VISRGVI
-269 NLTTYVDNVLA
+269 NLSSYIDNILA

-295 LLYMVPI
+295 LLYMLPI

-333 TRLNRGLRQIAFM
+333 TRINRGLRQIAFM
-346 VVPSSAAFLI
+346 TVPSSAAFLI

-371 TRADAVYVWAVLAGS
+371 TRADAIYVWAVLAGS

-415 AHHPRRPDR
+415 AIIRVVLTLVLGYLCAIPLPPMLGIAQKWGVAGLTVSAGVSGWVEFALLRWALNRRIGWTGLER
-424 DFRLSMRDSAAAHAR
+424 SFLAKLWALALGAAAIGFFMKLHMAGFGPR
-439 NRAEVGRRRTDGVG
+439 IQGLAILSTYGGLYFFGAWMLGLPELKQFTDQITRR
-453 GRRGMGRIRDAAMG
+453 
-467 AEQAHRMDRARAF
+467 F
-480 VPGEV
+480 
-485 VGAGPGSRCGR
+485 S
-496 FLHETSHG
+496 S
-504 GIRTAH
+504 
-510 PGIGDSFD
+510 
-518 LRRTLFFR
+518 
-526 CLDARV
+526 
-532 AGTEAVH
+532 
-539 RSNHAPSFSAR
+539 RSN
-550 AFELIRSIVEL
+550 
-561 VERPPSSGA
+561 SSD
-570 SATLPPRDSTNA
+570 R